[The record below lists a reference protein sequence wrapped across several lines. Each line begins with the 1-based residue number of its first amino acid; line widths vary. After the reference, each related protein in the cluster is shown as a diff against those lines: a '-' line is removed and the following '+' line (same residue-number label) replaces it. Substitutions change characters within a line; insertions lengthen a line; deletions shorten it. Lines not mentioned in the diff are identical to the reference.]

1 MGNTYQPIAEPA
13 RPTTEVSQATAVEQS
28 RAVAE
33 VQAAVLVAQ
42 QARRIKT
49 VAVAEMRDATA
60 QSSVAERAFFRFPR
74 GGQSVSGP
82 SIHLAR
88 ELARC
93 WGNIQYGVSELRRDD
108 VKGES
113 EMQATAWD
121 LETNARSVTTF
132 VVPHVRDTK
141 RGLQK
146 LTDMRDIYENNANA
160 GARRVRECIFSVLP
174 SWFIDEAI
182 DRCNATLQAGG
193 GVPLAQRITNAIDLF
208 DSISVSRVQLETKL
222 GRTSNDWTEHDVAQ
236 LGVIWKSIERGEVQ
250 KDDEFPPARTTTDD
264 LPTPPKK
271 TAAKKAAPKKQGAT
285 EPELTDEAPAQYDRA
300 NLTEALAAAFADLGI
315 TDPAAQMER
324 VSNVV
329 GDKIDTLADLAD
341 DELARVVTTLTETT
355 K

>member
-42 QARRIKT
+42 QSRRIKT

-141 RGLQK
+141 KGLQK

-160 GARRVRECIFSVLP
+160 GARRVRECIFAVLP
-174 SWFIDEAI
+174 SWFIDEAV

-193 GVPLAQRITNAIDLF
+193 GVPLTQRIANAIDLF

-222 GRTSNDWTEHDVAQ
+222 NRSVNDWTEHDVAQ
-236 LGVIWKSIERGEVQ
+236 LGVIWKSIDRGEVQ
-250 KDDEFPPARTTTDD
+250 KDDEFPPARTTADD
-264 LPTPPKK
+264 LPAP
-271 TAAKKAAPKKQGAT
+271 AKKAPAKKASPKAGQGVVDPEPTGAAPVDRDS
-285 EPELTDEAPAQYDRA
+285 LEA
-300 NLTEALAAAFADLGI
+300 ALQAVFADQAML
-315 TDPAAQMER
+315 DPKEQLEWL
-324 VSNVV
+324 SNSAN
-329 GDKIDTLADLAD
+329 DRIEAISDLSD
-341 DELARVVTTLTETT
+341 DEVLDAIKVLTGESR
-355 K
+355 